1 MDKYR
6 KGESEM
12 KGSIVRLFGAICIP
26 YLIYELLRITPYDA
40 IVNSPYIHFYLV
52 SAVAGIA
59 TVISIAIGMAGSRLR
74 NIKVI
79 FLALA
84 FISLAGVLTLHGLT
98 TPGFLHEPGQLPGI
112 SAQFGVMLAS
122 VWLFLS
128 SLSADHVIVRFLS
141 RWVNSIIPI
150 WTGLLLLFCTLAFLY
165 PDEAVNLLFIDDLVR
180 AICFAIIVILNGY
193 TMYSYFQSYRYSK
206 FPMQIAIVYSA
217 GWFIVAEIIIVTGE
231 QWRLSWW
238 SYHLLLLAAMVAMVV
253 GFVRQYGT
261 SRSFVKT
268 IQAMYV
274 TDPGER
280 ITNFLPN
287 SVRSLIIQVESRDIY
302 TAGHN
307 FRVALYALRIA
318 EEMGVSPEMRRALVT
333 GAIVHD
339 VGKINIPNEILNKP
353 GNLTEAERKII
364 ESHPVRGYQLCKN
377 LGFMREEL
385 GIIRS
390 HHERMDGKGYPDGLQ
405 GEQIPF
411 LARIV
416 AVADVYDAL
425 TSERAYRQ
433 AWSHEEAMYYL
444 RTHKRTHFDPKVV
457 DAWQQACDRDS
468 RVYEDVRARVHLF
481 HSQGAQDM
489 A

>member
-1 MDKYR
+1 
-6 KGESEM
+6 M
-12 KGSIVRLFGAICIP
+12 KGSIMRLVGAVCIP
-26 YLIYELLRITPYDA
+26 YLFYELLRISPYDA
-40 IVNSPYIHFYLV
+40 VINAPHIHFYFV

-59 TVISIAIGMAGSRLR
+59 TALSIAIGVAGSRLR

-79 FLALA
+79 YLSMA
-84 FISLAGVLTLHGLT
+84 FISLAGVITLHGLT
-98 TPGFLHEPGQLPGI
+98 TPGFLHEPGALPGI
-112 SAQFGVMLAS
+112 SAQFGVLLAT

-128 SLSADHVIVRFLS
+128 SLSSDRVIVRHLS
-141 RWVNSIIPI
+141 RWVHLIIPV
-150 WTGLLLLFCTLAFLY
+150 WTVILLLCCTLAFLY
-165 PDEAVNLLFIDDLVR
+165 PDVAVNLLFMDDRVR
-180 AICFAIIVILNGY
+180 LLFFAIIAILNGY

-217 GWFIVAEIIIVTGE
+217 GWFVVSEIIILTGT
-231 QWRLSWW
+231 QWTLSWW
-238 SYHLLLLAAMVAMVV
+238 LYHVLLLASMVAMVV

-261 SRSFVKT
+261 SRSFFKT

-287 SVRSLIIQVESRDIY
+287 SVRSLIISVESRDIY

-353 GNLTEAERKII
+353 GKLTEEERKII

-390 HHERMDGKGYPDGLQ
+390 HHERMDGQGYPDRLS

-444 RTHKRTHFDPKVV
+444 RTHRGTHFDPKVV
-457 DAWQQACDRDS
+457 DAWQEACDRDS

-481 HSQGAQDM
+481 HAQGAQDM

>member
-1 MDKYR
+1 
-6 KGESEM
+6 M
-12 KGSIVRLFGAICIP
+12 KGSIVRLVGAVCIP
-26 YLIYELLRITPYDA
+26 YLFYELLQISPYDA
-40 IVNSPYIHFYLV
+40 VINSPDIHFYFV

-59 TVISIAIGMAGSRLR
+59 TALSIAIGLAGSRLR

-79 FLALA
+79 FLSLA

-98 TPGFLHEPGQLPGI
+98 TPGFLHEPGHLPGI
-112 SAQFGVMLAS
+112 SAQFGVLLATI
-122 VWLFLS
+122 WLFLS
-128 SLSADHVIVRFLS
+128 SLSVDHVIVRCLS
-141 RWVNSIIPI
+141 GWVNLIIPV
-150 WTGLLLLFCTLAFLY
+150 WTGLLLLCCALAFQY
-165 PDEAVNLLFIDDLVR
+165 PDTAVRLLYMDGLVR
-180 AICFAIIVILNGY
+180 ALLFAIIVLLNSY

-206 FPMQIAIVYSA
+206 FSMQIAIVYSA
-217 GWFIVAEIIIVTGE
+217 GWFIVAEIIILTGV
-231 QWRLSWW
+231 QWKLSWW
-238 SYHLLLLAAMVAMVV
+238 FYHALLLASMIAMVA

-261 SRSFVKT
+261 SRSFIRTV
-268 IQAMYV
+268 QAMYV

-287 SVRSLIIQVESRDIY
+287 SVQSLIISVESRDSY

-318 EEMGVSPEMRRALVT
+318 EEMGISPEMRRALVT

-353 GNLTEAERKII
+353 GKLTEEERKII
-364 ESHPVRGYQLCKN
+364 ESHPVSGYQLCKN
-377 LGFMREEL
+377 LGFMQEEL

-390 HHERMDGKGYPDGLQ
+390 HHERMDGQGYPDRLS
-405 GEQIPF
+405 GEQIPL

-444 RTHKRTHFDPKVV
+444 RTHKGTHFDPKVV

-481 HSQGAQDM
+481 HTQGAS
-489 A
+489 